1 MKRRAQ
7 RLRLQRKSAKFVYEE
22 EELANSKHSNDS
34 NDICIRSH
42 TR

>member
-22 EELANSKHSNDS
+22 DLAKSKYSNDS

-42 TR
+42 TK